1 MEKIKAKVEKINFKA
16 EKFNALNEEKIK
28 KNFKKNKHT
37 VYWNI
42 LAFTD
47 WGITFESDSE
57 MDKECTPKL
66 KWASNLKKGI
76 TPQSGDYTLDKD
88 QFSALLELVLKD
100 QKKKAISEKLKSQY
114 LEQFGE
120 EYKNSKIG

>member
-1 MEKIKAKVEKINFKA
+1 M
-16 EKFNALNEEKIK
+16 K
-28 KNFKKNKHT
+28 KRLRR
-37 VYWNI
+37 I
-42 LAFTD
+42 L
-47 WGITFESDSE
+47 
-57 MDKECTPKL
+57 K
-66 KWASNLKKGI
+66 
-76 TPQSGDYTLDKD
+76 SGDYTLDKD